1 MNVKKLPYLNNHI
14 CLPEN
19 KRKNMMYMMKCSKI
33 TSNPIIVVFGCYSLD
48 REKRA
53 YHISFICNHVL

>member
-19 KRKNMMYMMKCSKI
+19 KRKKYDVYDEMFK
-33 TSNPIIVVFGCYSLD
+33 
-48 REKRA
+48 
-53 YHISFICNHVL
+53 NHFKSDYRCVQLLFP